1 MSQTPSKTTESTIIE
16 QHQRLAVQV
25 RLLELETE
33 KLQCEKVTLE
43 VEERV
48 KDLRSQNERLLS
60 EQKETRQTNE
70 RLSDEIRTLYKEI
83 IEKNNAE
90 KVKNSFYS

>member
-43 VEERV
+43 ERV

-60 EQKETRQTNE
+60 EQKETRQKNE
-70 RLSDEIRTLYKEI
+70 RLSDEIHTLYKEI

-90 KVKNSFYS
+90 KVKNSFYG